1 MKTQQ
6 QTRVCIYPKDV
17 QRITGKSERYGR
29 TLLQKIKEHF
39 QKEDHQFVTIEEFCL
54 YTGIKEEQVSI
65 FLSA

>member
-1 MKTQQ
+1 MRTQ

-39 QKEDHQFVTIEEFCL
+39 QKQEHQFVTKEEFCN
-54 YTGIKEEQVSI
+54 YTGIKEEHVNI

>member
-1 MKTQQ
+1 MRTQ

-39 QKEDHQFVTIEEFCL
+39 QKQEHQFVTIKEFCQ
-54 YTGIKEEQVSI
+54 YTGIEEEQVST
-65 FLSA
+65 FLSV